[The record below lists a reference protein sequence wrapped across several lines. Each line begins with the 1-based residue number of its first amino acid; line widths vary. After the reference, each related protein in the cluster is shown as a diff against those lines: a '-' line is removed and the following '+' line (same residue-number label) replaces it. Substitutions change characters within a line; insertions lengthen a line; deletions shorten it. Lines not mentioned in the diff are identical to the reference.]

1 MFLPGGAANGTHNY
15 PSRPVKR
22 PGLTTTV
29 VLVLVALLAG
39 LIVYGVANSGQDTS
53 IDSAVKRGERP
64 TAPGANVSLP
74 TLDGRSRKS
83 LAELRGKV
91 VVLNFWAS
99 WCDPCRE
106 EAPILQRAHERLQKD
121 GDGTVLGVTYKDFAD
136 ESRAFERKLG
146 ITYPSLRDDKLELA
160 PEFGTVRLPE
170 TFVLD
175 ARGRIAA
182 VSRGQIEEEFL
193 TGAIERALDEDG
205 RT

>member
-1 MFLPGGAANGTHNY
+1 MFLPGGAANRHRNY

-22 PGLTTTV
+22 PGLTTTA
-29 VLVLVALLAG
+29 VLVLVALLAA

-64 TAPGANVSLP
+64 PAPGANVSLP
-74 TLDGRSRKS
+74 TLDGRSSKS
-83 LAELRGKV
+83 LAELRGEV

-106 EAPILQRAHERLQKD
+106 EAPILQRAHEKLQKS

-136 ESRAFERKLG
+136 ESRRFERKLG

-193 TGAIERALDEDG
+193 TGAIERALGKDEQ
-205 RT
+205 T

>member
-1 MFLPGGAANGTHNY
+1 MFLPGGAENRPRNY

-22 PGLTTTV
+22 PGLTTTAII
-29 VLVLVALLAG
+29 VLVVLLAG

-64 TAPGANVSLP
+64 LAPGADVSLP
-74 TLDGRSRKS
+74 TLDGRSTKS
-83 LAELRGKV
+83 LAELRGQV

-106 EAPILQRAHERLQKD
+106 EAPILQRAHERLRED
-121 GDGTVLGVTYKDFAD
+121 GRGTVLGVTYKDFAD
-136 ESRAFERKLG
+136 ESRRFERKLG
-146 ITYPSLRDDKLELA
+146 LTYPSLRDDKLELA

-193 TGAIERALDEDG
+193 TGAIERALGEDAQ
-205 RT
+205 T

>member
-1 MFLPGGAANGTHNY
+1 M
-15 PSRPVKR
+15 KR
-22 PGLTTTV
+22 PGLTTTA

-64 TAPGANVSLP
+64 PAPGQNVSLP

-83 LAELRGKV
+83 LAELRGQV

-106 EAPILQRAHERLQKD
+106 EAPILQRAHERLRKAGQ
-121 GDGTVLGVTYKDFAD
+121 GTVLGVTYKDFAD
-136 ESRAFERKLG
+136 ESRRFERKLG
-146 ITYPSLRDDKLELA
+146 ITYPSLRDDKLDLA

-175 ARGRIAA
+175 DRGRIAA

-193 TGAIERALDEDG
+193 TGAIERALGEDG
-205 RT
+205 KT

>member
-1 MFLPGGAANGTHNY
+1 MFLPGGAANGSRNY

-22 PGLTTTV
+22 PGLTTVV
-29 VLVLVALLAG
+29 VLVLVALLAV

-64 TAPGANVSLP
+64 MAPGADVSLP
-74 TLDGRSRKS
+74 ALDDRSRKS
-83 LAELRGKV
+83 LAELRGQV

-106 EAPILQRAHERLQKD
+106 EAPILQRAHERLQKA

-136 ESRAFERKLG
+136 ESRRFERKLG
-146 ITYPSLRDDKLELA
+146 ITYPSLRDDKLDLA

-175 ARGRIAA
+175 PRGRIAA

-205 RT
+205 QK